1 VYEAIQQ
8 EGVMRFVLFGVLF
21 LIGMFLLIG
30 RPTTIK
36 VEIPVEI
43 PKLEIPKLEI
53 PDIGL
58 VQPEVKPLPS
68 SIEFSDGYW
77 DGYSQAW
84 VGPISWTLSS
94 RYRQGWTAGD
104 RDRDAGREP
113 QYRR

>member
-1 VYEAIQQ
+1 
-8 EGVMRFVLFGVLF
+8 MRFALFGVLF
-21 LIGMFLLIG
+21 LIGMFLLLG
-30 RPTTIK
+30 RPTTIR

-43 PKLEIPKLEI
+43 PKIEIEVPKLEI